1 MIRGAISKDGRCMHH
16 KTGLD
21 VVAFRFAC
29 CEGAWACRECHDEA
43 ADHDT
48 QPWLRDDPRPAVLCG
63 SCGFAMTA
71 KAYLAREAE
80 QCPCCDHPW
89 NPGCRDHEDRYF
101 A

>member
-1 MIRGAISKDGRCMHH
+1 MIRGAMTKDGRCPHY
-16 KTGLD
+16 KSPLD
-21 VVAFRFAC
+21 VVGFRFAC